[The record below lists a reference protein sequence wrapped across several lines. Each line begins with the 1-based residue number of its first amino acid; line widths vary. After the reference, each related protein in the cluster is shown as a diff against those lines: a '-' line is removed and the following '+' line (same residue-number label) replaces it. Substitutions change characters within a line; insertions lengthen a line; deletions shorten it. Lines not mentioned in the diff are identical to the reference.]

1 MEERGGERKT
11 EREREAESKGDRE
24 HNSLGGFLASL
35 GLIIRALRR
44 AVAQNNVLSSKWTG
58 WRQWFSPADIFLSP
72 PCSLIGIPSAFVH
85 VSGSVDVERSSEEG
99 EVGGESCSSSKNTEG
114 MHGSEQAG
122 EEGEVGAPRT
132 MVPRCRRGAV
142 SEMSLL

>member
-44 AVAQNNVLSSKWTG
+44 AVAQNNVPSSKWTG
-58 WRQWFSPADIFLSP
+58 WRQWFSPADIF
-72 PCSLIGIPSAFVH
+72 
-85 VSGSVDVERSSEEG
+85 
-99 EVGGESCSSSKNTEG
+99 
-114 MHGSEQAG
+114 
-122 EEGEVGAPRT
+122 
-132 MVPRCRRGAV
+132 
-142 SEMSLL
+142 